1 MTSRHP
7 RQRPNSL
14 LLHLLFS
21 ASMAAVAVAAL
32 GTQTAFTQSPA
43 NAAGACATLATL
55 SNFPL
60 AATQITLAKFN
71 ARGSASAN
79 GVALPDHCQVQ
90 GVINK
95 RVGVDGYPYGDSF
108 EVRLPA
114 PADWNGRFM
123 FQGGGGTEGALPPAV
138 GIAGTL
144 SPTLAHGWAVASQ
157 DGGHQNK
164 DLPHPSQFF
173 LDPQA
178 AVDQAYGSID
188 VTTQTAKHLI
198 DAFYGRKANR
208 SYFVGCSTGGRQ
220 GMVMSQNFPD
230 YYDGIVAG
238 APVYDSEAVGLS
250 GLWADKAIQ
259 AITPAPI
266 QKLPDGSPILY
277 PAFPEADQKLFT
289 SALLAACDG
298 LDGRVDGV
306 IDNLRACQA
315 RFDPAT
321 FVFQDTAQPLQCTAA
336 KTSTCLSPAQIN
348 AVKII
353 HQGPRNSVGE
363 QIKAPAGAA
372 VRDFADNTAF
382 GYAYDGGF
390 MAPTGI
396 PAGKIGTPTTVP
408 VDYRLG
414 LRSFS
419 YSWLSPP
426 DPGFNPLNFDFDKD
440 MGRLSNNTPRVTY
453 SVSTDI
459 SKFRDRGG
467 KIIWFH
473 GASDPLPPVEGT
485 IAYFDALTAK
495 NGGAA
500 ETEKFA
506 RLYLIPNMGHC
517 RGGPGTD
524 QFDMLTP
531 LVSWVEQGTSP
542 DRIIAS
548 GANFSS
554 LPAARSRPLC
564 PYPQEV
570 RYVGP
575 SGGDL
580 ADASNYG
587 CVATK

>member
-1 MTSRHP
+1 
-7 RQRPNSL
+7 
-14 LLHLLFS
+14 
-21 ASMAAVAVAAL
+21 
-32 GTQTAFTQSPA
+32 
-43 NAAGACATLATL
+43 
-55 SNFPL
+55 
-60 AATQITLAKFN
+60 
-71 ARGSASAN
+71 
-79 GVALPDHCQVQ
+79 
-90 GVINK
+90 
-95 RVGVDGYPYGDSF
+95 
-108 EVRLPA
+108 
-114 PADWNGRFM
+114 
-123 FQGGGGTEGALPPAV
+123 
-138 GIAGTL
+138 
-144 SPTLAHGWAVASQ
+144 
-157 DGGHQNK
+157 
-164 DLPHPSQFF
+164 
-173 LDPQA
+173 
-178 AVDQAYGSID
+178 
-188 VTTQTAKHLI
+188 
-198 DAFYGRKANR
+198 
-208 SYFVGCSTGGRQ
+208 
-220 GMVMSQNFPD
+220 MVMSQNFPD

-266 QKLPDGSPILY
+266 QKLPDGSPILD
-277 PAFPEADQKLFT
+277 PAFPEPDQKLFT

-321 FVFQDTAQPLQCTAA
+321 FAFQDTGQPLQCTAA

-353 HQGPRNSVGE
+353 HQGPRNSIGDR
-363 QIKAPAGAA
+363 IKAPAGAA
-372 VRDFADNTAF
+372 VRDVADNTAF

-396 PAGKIGTPTTVP
+396 PAGKIGTPTTAP

-440 MGRLSNNTPRVTY
+440 MGRLNNNTPRVSY
-453 SVSTDI
+453 SISTDI

-495 NGGAA
+495 NGGAL
-500 ETEKFA
+500 EIEKFA
-506 RLYLIPNMGHC
+506 RLYLIPNMGRC

-531 LVSWVEQGTSP
+531 LVSWVEQGTAP

-554 LPAARSRPLC
+554 LPAVRSRPLC
-564 PYPQEV
+564 PYPQEA
-570 RYVGP
+570 RYVGAAD
-575 SGGDL
+575 GDL